1 MNNNETY
8 YDQIDPYLAGQLS
21 PDMAAALERALQSD
35 PALARELA
43 LRRLEFDVSETLIA
57 DNIREQ
63 MKRLRAFPV
72 DEALSGAAAEADR
85 ATPAAG
91 QRRDR
96 TRWLLLTLALLL
108 ALGALW
114 WFMPLESQNTDTP
127 PQSQPDLQNNAPAA
141 PDSPVLQKPAPPIGT
156 RPQADKAGK
165 DRRLFAQHFAPYKD
179 PGLEPSRRGADEPL
193 PAEKFRQLYWEN
205 RHKEAL
211 IVFETMNDA
220 DKNNDN
226 LLFVKANCLL
236 ATGRTAE
243 AIPLLENI
251 LRNDR
256 TRYMAE
262 ARWYLALAHL
272 QSGRREQARTLFL
285 EIRADRDSP
294 RQQEAERVL
303 RQWE

>member
-8 YDQIDPYLAGQLS
+8 YDQIDPYLAGQLP
-21 PDMAAALERALQSD
+21 PDKVAGLEQAIRSD
-35 PALARELA
+35 PGLAWEVA
-43 LRRLEFDVSETLIA
+43 LRRLEFDVSENLIA
-57 DNIREQ
+57 GNIREQ
-63 MKRLRAFPV
+63 MKRERAIPTDDV
-72 DEALSGAAAEADR
+72 LSGAAAEAGT
-85 ATPAAG
+85 ATPDEG
-91 QRRDR
+91 RRRDR
-96 TRWLLLTLALLL
+96 IRWILLTLVLVL
-108 ALGALW
+108 AAGALW
-114 WFMPLESQNTDTP
+114 WSIPREAQNPDTP
-127 PQSQPDLQNNAPAA
+127 PPSQPGLQNNAPAV
-141 PDSPVLQKPAPPIGT
+141 PDSPASPKPAPPAST

-179 PGLEPSRRGADEPL
+179 PGLEPSRRGAEEPL

-262 ARWYLALAHL
+262 TRWYLALARL
-272 QSGRREQARTLFL
+272 QAGSREQARSLLL
-285 EIRADRDSP
+285 EIRADNDSP
-294 RQQEAERVL
+294 RQKDAERVL
-303 RQWE
+303 GQWE